1 MKTNILLEAG
11 TNELEIMVVE
21 VGGLPFGVNVAKVR
35 EVVLPGR
42 VHRLP
47 HMPAGVEGVMMLR
60 GMVVQLLDLGVC
72 LGYGPVPHDP
82 NAPMSSQ
89 ILVTEFNARTL
100 GFRVASIR
108 KIERVSWDRI
118 VPVPDTV
125 ANDNVP
131 LVGVATIG
139 NELVQMLDLED
150 ILFRIDPRSGLD
162 SSNVERRDDRLSRRI
177 VVAEDST
184 LIRSKLVSTLRGAG
198 YENITDFANGLDA
211 WNHLSNL
218 PADQSPDLLVT
229 DIEMPQ
235 LDGLHLCRLV
245 RAHPRLAKLPV
256 VLFSSLVNSRT
267 LNKGEQVG
275 ASAQINKPELAR
287 LVTLVD
293 ELLGLA
299 PQAKRAA

>member
-1 MKTNILLEAG
+1 
-11 TNELEIMVVE
+11 
-21 VGGLPFGVNVAKVR
+21 
-35 EVVLPGR
+35 
-42 VHRLP
+42 
-47 HMPAGVEGVMMLR
+47 
-60 GMVVQLLDLGVC
+60 
-72 LGYGPVPHDP
+72 VPHDP

-100 GFRVASIR
+100 GFRVASIS

-287 LVTLVD
+287 FVTLID